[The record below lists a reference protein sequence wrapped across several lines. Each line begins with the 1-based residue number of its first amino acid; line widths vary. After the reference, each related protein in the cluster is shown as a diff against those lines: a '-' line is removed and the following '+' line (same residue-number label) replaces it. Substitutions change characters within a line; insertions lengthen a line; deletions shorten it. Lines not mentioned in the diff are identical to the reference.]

1 MYETRFVFRDGN
13 DVVFTTEGYYK
24 AREFLLARGTIYDS
38 DLLYAAITYCGREV
52 CYTIDLIDWRFGC
65 DGIVISLEG
74 LVSMRSSD
82 NLCGL
87 DCSVDEIDAKDGRL
101 RVTVFDC
108 ESMGGWYGLER
119 FL

>member
-1 MYETRFVFRDGN
+1 MYKTRFAYRDGN
-13 DVVFTTEGYYK
+13 DVMFRFEDYYE
-24 AREFLLARGTIYDS
+24 ARSSLLTHGTIFDGE
-38 DLLYAAITYCGREV
+38 LLYAAITYCGREV